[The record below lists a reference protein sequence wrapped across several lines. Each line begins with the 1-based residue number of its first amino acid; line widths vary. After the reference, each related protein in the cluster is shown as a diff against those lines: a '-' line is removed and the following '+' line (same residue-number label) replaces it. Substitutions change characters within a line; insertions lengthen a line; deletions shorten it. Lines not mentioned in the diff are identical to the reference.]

1 MKPQLLLLCAA
12 TVMLTAQDAFAAKC
26 YFRPDTNDFFSS
38 VLTTR
43 TAWDNNVP
51 SYSAVQEEG
60 TRWLE
65 IVVSY
70 AKQHEFLPTED
81 ELGRAIRIPKG
92 TTVDVTLADGTV
104 IKLPAMDTVQAATE
118 IRYPYEGGSDNYRRA
133 VSATVRYSL
142 SDASI
147 DALSQQTAS
156 KVHING
162 ENSSGEED
170 VWVDMNIPKRGLKQI
185 QESVSCLKEGDS
197 K

>member
-26 YFRPDTNDFFSS
+26 SFRPDTNDFFSS
-38 VLTTR
+38 VQTTR
-43 TAWDNNVP
+43 TAWAWDNNEP

-70 AKQHEFLPTED
+70 VKQHEFLPTED
-81 ELGRAIRIPKG
+81 ELGRAMRIPKG
-92 TTVDVTLADGTV
+92 NTADVTLADGTV
-104 IKLPAMDTVQAATE
+104 IKLPAMDTVQTTTE
-118 IRYPYEGGSDNYRRA
+118 IRYPYEGDSNNYRRV

-147 DALSQQTAS
+147 DALSQQNAS

-162 ENSSGEED
+162 ENSET
-170 VWVDMNIPKRGLKQI
+170 WVNKNIPKRGLKQI
-185 QESVSCLKEGDS
+185 RESVSCLKEGDA